1 MPCAGEVLI
10 NSECKPAESER
21 EREAADGSEG
31 AMRDFK
37 RGGVQR
43 ETMGETSGGSPL
55 IKDFLSRRASL
66 MAFSQ
71 RTA

>member
-1 MPCAGEVLI
+1 MQG
-10 NSECKPAESER
+10 
-21 EREAADGSEG
+21 
-31 AMRDFK
+31 
-37 RGGVQR
+37 
-43 ETMGETSGGSPL
+43 ETMGETLGGSPL